1 MSPIGSTALYHSIR
15 VEVNN
20 ADIDKKED
28 ERVIV
33 IIMTDGEENCERNTN
48 IEQRREI
55 ITQHEARGDW
65 TRVYIGEGVD
75 KWVQNSAGKRLNSAQ
90 YSDRTPTQNFQLT
103 SNAIEEFRSSSE
115 DKCHNLFESRLWR

>member
-48 IEQRREI
+48 TNIEQGREI
-55 ITQHEARGDW
+55 ITKHEARGDW
-65 TRVYIGEGVD
+65 TGVY
-75 KWVQNSAGKRLNSAQ
+75 
-90 YSDRTPTQNFQLT
+90 
-103 SNAIEEFRSSSE
+103 
-115 DKCHNLFESRLWR
+115 